1 MAAVKITSFEAENVK
16 RVKAVALEP
25 AADGLTVI
33 GGRNGQGKTSVLDA
47 IAWSLGGDRFRPTEA
62 KREGSAVDP
71 HLKVQL
77 SNGLVVE
84 RKGKSSS
91 LKVTDPEGRKSGQ
104 QLLDGFVS
112 RLALDLPRFMQANDA
127 EKAKTLLDIIGVGDK
142 LYELDESEKTLYNQR
157 TGIGQMRD
165 VKRGAAENM
174 PAHPEAPSEPVSA
187 MELIER
193 QQAILA
199 KNGEN
204 QRKRQTVR
212 DIEAARDGAKA
223 EKARAMAM
231 VEDINRQLAVAM
243 AAANEADRKLD
254 VLETDLETARKTA
267 EQLAD
272 ESTAEIEA
280 ELSRID
286 EINAKVRENA
296 ARLAAQREA
305 DELDGQYKD
314 LTERI
319 EAVRAAKRALLEG
332 ADLPLDGLSV
342 DGGLLVYNGRKWDCM
357 SGSDQLKVA
366 TAIVRKTNP
375 ECGFVLVDKL
385 EQMDPATLAEFGR
398 WAETEGL
405 QVIGTRVSTGDEC
418 SIVIEDGL
426 GAQQNTLLLENAT
439 ENVAAE
445 QSPLANCGRPC
456 AGGQAATEPA
466 AGGWNGGGF

>member
-157 TGIGQMRD
+157 TGIGRMRD

-204 QRKRQTVR
+204 QRKRQRRAELESERNAAAAEVESAEEQVR
-212 DIEAARDGAKA
+212 IANERLAAAKSRLMDLVSECIEAS
-223 EKARAMAM
+223 
-231 VEDINRQLAVAM
+231 
-243 AAANEADRKLD
+243 
-254 VLETDLETARKTA
+254 KTA
-267 EQLAD
+267 EQLQD
-272 ESTAEIEA
+272 ESTAEIEE

-319 EAVRAAKRALLEG
+319 EAVRAAKRELLEG
-332 ADLPLDGLSV
+332 ADLPLEGLSV
-342 DGGLLVYNGRKWDCM
+342 EGGLLVYNGRKWDCM

-445 QSPLANCGRPC
+445 QSSLANCGRPC

>member
-1 MAAVKITSFEAENVK
+1 MAVKITSFEAENVK

-25 AADGLTVI
+25 ASDGLTVI

-204 QRKRQTVR
+204 QRKRQRRAELESERNAAAAEVESAEEQVR
-212 DIEAARDGAKA
+212 IANERLAAAKSRLMDLVSECIEAS
-223 EKARAMAM
+223 
-231 VEDINRQLAVAM
+231 
-243 AAANEADRKLD
+243 
-254 VLETDLETARKTA
+254 KTA
-267 EQLAD
+267 EQLQD
-272 ESTAEIEA
+272 ESTAEIEE

-319 EAVRAAKRALLEG
+319 EAVRAAKRELLEG
-332 ADLPLDGLSV
+332 ADLPLEGLSV
-342 DGGLLVYNGRKWDCM
+342 EGGLLVYNGRKWDCM

-445 QSPLANCGRPC
+445 QSSLANCGRPC